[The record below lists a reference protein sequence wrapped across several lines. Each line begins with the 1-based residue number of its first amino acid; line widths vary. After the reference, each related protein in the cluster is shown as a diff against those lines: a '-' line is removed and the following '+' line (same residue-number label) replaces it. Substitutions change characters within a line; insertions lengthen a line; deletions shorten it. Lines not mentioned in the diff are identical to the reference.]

1 MARANRRI
9 TVTDEQ
15 KLAGEA
21 AIAKLEMAI
30 KYLVTEY
37 TVEFLA
43 EKVRQDEY
51 YVPPY
56 QRELVWPDDK
66 QSRFIESLLMGLP
79 IPFLFLWQANDGRL
93 EIVDGSQRL
102 RTMVRFLD
110 GDLQLQ
116 KLQQLPELNGFRI
129 SDLDRSRQR
138 KLSSRSIRGIVL
150 DNLVNEAA
158 RTEMFNRINTGGTH
172 LNEAEI
178 RRGSLPGH
186 FMELVVSCSTDQNFV
201 EMTPVST
208 NLVNER
214 EREELVVRFFTYL
227 EKLTQDNGVFD
238 LPGWRDRPREYIWSF
253 VDEANGLA
261 ANDPAYI
268 PRLRHEFETML
279 AEVNRLFPHGFRKT
293 ATGKQIPRVRFEAI
307 AVGTALALR
316 ARGHLTTTPEQVA
329 AWSEGQEF
337 AEVTTSDAANVKSK
351 LLARINF
358 VYERLM
364 Q

>member
-1 MARANRRI
+1 MARTTKRTRATEAQR
-9 TVTDEQ
+9 T
-15 KLAGEA
+15 AGEA

-43 EKVRQDEY
+43 DKVRQDEY

-79 IPFLFLWQANDGRL
+79 IPFLFLWQADDGRL

-110 GDLQLQ
+110 GDLKLQ
-116 KLQQLPELNGFRI
+116 KLQQLPELNGFYVD
-129 SDLDRSRQR
+129 DLERSRQR
-138 KLSSRSIRGIVL
+138 KISARSIRGIVL
-150 DNLVNEAA
+150 DNLVDEAT

-178 RRGSLPGH
+178 RRGSLPGP
-186 FMELVVSCSTDQNFV
+186 FMDLVVECSKDERFV
-201 EMTPVST
+201 TATPIGAKQVS
-208 NLVNER
+208 ER

-227 EKLTQDNGVFD
+227 EKFTLADGAMD
-238 LPGWRDRPREYIWSF
+238 LPGWRDRPRDYIWDF
-253 VDEANGLA
+253 VREANERA
-261 ANDPAYI
+261 TNDPHYL
-268 PRLRHEFETML
+268 PRLRAEFDAML
-279 AEVNRLFPHGFRKT
+279 AEVERLFPNGFRKT

-316 ARGHLTTTPEQVA
+316 DFGPLSATRDDVA
-329 AWSEGQEF
+329 AWADDADF

-351 LLARINF
+351 LLARVRF
-358 VYERLM
+358 VYERLAP
-364 Q
+364 